1 MARVSFPGR
10 DGINVPVRGQILK
23 STGDTYYE
31 NFVVTPKGSIYRT
44 LSPPRGSEKKR
55 NTDKSHESH
64 ESACKRQRSAE

>member
-44 LSPPRGSEKKR
+44 PIGPSRLGKEAQHGEVARGV
-55 NTDKSHESH
+55 
-64 ESACKRQRSAE
+64 A